1 MKKFIALVP
10 AYEPEELMTELLVR
24 LSDNGFDT
32 VVIDDGSGESFS
44 SLFEKAKQY
53 ATVLTHTENKGKGC
67 AIKTGLA
74 YVKETYGEDCIV
86 VTVDA
91 DGQHKVEDAK
101 SLCELVS
108 NAPDTLYLGSRRL
121 EGKIPLRSRFG
132 NSMTRAVYRI
142 STGLKVHDTQTGL
155 RAFDGTLIDKML
167 SIRGDRYEYE
177 MNVLLDLA
185 RSRIPIKEMEI
196 ETIYLNNNAA
206 SHFNPLRDSFR
217 VYKEILKF
225 SASSFIGFL
234 VDYVLYTVLLL
245 LTGKLML
252 SNVCARVVSASVN
265 FTINRRFVFK
275 SDKSLVRSAIE
286 YFLLAAAILL
296 GNTAL
301 LGVLVSVCGINGMIA
316 KIITEVVFFV
326 ISWSAQRFIVFRKR
340 KKN

>member
-1 MKKFIALVP
+1 
-10 AYEPEELMTELLVR
+10 
-24 LSDNGFDT
+24 
-32 VVIDDGSGESFS
+32 
-44 SLFEKAKQY
+44 
-53 ATVLTHTENKGKGC
+53 
-67 AIKTGLA
+67 
-74 YVKETYGEDCIV
+74 
-86 VTVDA
+86 
-91 DGQHKVEDAK
+91 
-101 SLCELVS
+101 
-108 NAPDTLYLGSRRL
+108 
-121 EGKIPLRSRFG
+121 
-132 NSMTRAVYRI
+132 MTRAVYRI

-245 LTGKLML
+245 ITGKLML

-265 FTINRRFVFK
+265 FTINRRNLFR
-275 SDKSLVRSAIE
+275 LVD
-286 YFLLAAAILL
+286 
-296 GNTAL
+296 
-301 LGVLVSVCGINGMIA
+301 
-316 KIITEVVFFV
+316 
-326 ISWSAQRFIVFRKR
+326 
-340 KKN
+340 